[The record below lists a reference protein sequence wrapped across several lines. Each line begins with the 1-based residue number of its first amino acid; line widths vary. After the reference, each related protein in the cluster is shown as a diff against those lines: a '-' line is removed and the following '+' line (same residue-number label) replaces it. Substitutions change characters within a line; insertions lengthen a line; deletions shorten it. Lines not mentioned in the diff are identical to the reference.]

1 MKSQQKQELD
11 GIIDKIIGYF
21 RFHDRKE
28 RDDETD
34 MWERINRE
42 IRQQEKKTRVR
53 EYIKRFLIPVSV
65 AACLLLAYVIDKG
78 EFSDNSWTLDAY
90 VGQLA
95 DVAEASGQV
104 QLLLSDKRKVQID
117 KDTVGIVYSSNGKIQ
132 IEQEEHTVSETS
144 ENTDEAKGFN
154 QIIVPKGK
162 YSQLTLSD
170 GTRMHVNSG
179 TRVVYPRVFAD
190 NRREIYVE
198 GEIYL
203 DVTPDKSR
211 PFVVKT
217 HQFNV
222 EVLGT
227 SFNVNAYKG
236 KKQSEVVLVEGSV
249 RLSDK
254 YQKEVLMKPDNLVVV
269 SEGRASRIKRVR
281 AKDYTAW
288 IYGLLILH
296 NEPLMRVFERLNR
309 FYDVSNVVAPAIQT
323 EIVDGKLDLR
333 LPLSELVRMISVVVP
348 IDCQIIST
356 LLKGHAKY
364 LFALH
369 RSRYIIRIDFN
380 DIVLAIFL

>member
-1 MKSQQKQELD
+1 MKSRQNQELN

-21 RFHDRKE
+21 RYHDRKE
-28 RDDETD
+28 RDDEAD

-42 IRQQEKKTRVR
+42 IKQQEKGAR
-53 EYIKRFLIPVSV
+53 IKKRIYAFLIPASV
-65 AACLLLAYVIDKG
+65 AACFLLAYIIGRGGV
-78 EFSDNSWTLDAY
+78 SDNDWTLDTY
-90 VGQLA
+90 VNQLA
-95 DVAEASGQV
+95 DVTEASGQV

-117 KDTVGIVYSSNGKIQ
+117 KDTVGIVYSSSGQIQ
-132 IEQEEHTVSETS
+132 IEQEEHSVSETAG
-144 ENTDEAKGFN
+144 NDEKAEGFN

-170 GTRMHVNSG
+170 GTRMHVNSS
-179 TRVVYPRVFAD
+179 TRVVYPRVFTN

-203 DVTPDKSR
+203 DVAHDKNK

-217 HQFNV
+217 HQFDV

-236 KKQSEVVLVEGSV
+236 NEQAEVVLVEGAV
-249 RLSDK
+249 KLSDK
-254 YQKEVLMKPDNLVVV
+254 YKKEVLMNPDNLVVV

-288 IYGLLILH
+288 INGLLILH
-296 NEPLMRVFERLNR
+296 NEPLISVFDRLNR
-309 FYDVSNVVAPAIQT
+309 FYDVPIVVAPAIQT

-333 LPLSELVRMISVVVP
+333 LSLPELVEMISVAVP
-348 IDCQIIST
+348 IDCQLIDGTYYISPR
-356 LLKGHAKY
+356 K
-364 LFALH
+364 
-369 RSRYIIRIDFN
+369 
-380 DIVLAIFL
+380 

>member
-1 MKSQQKQELD
+1 MNFDLLLETQYKQLYCMKSQQNQELN

-21 RFHDRKE
+21 RYHDRKK
-28 RDDETD
+28 RDDEAD

-42 IRQQEKKTRVR
+42 IKQQEKGAR
-53 EYIKRFLIPVSV
+53 IKKRIYAFLIPASV
-65 AACLLLAYVIDKG
+65 AACFLLAYIIGRGGV
-78 EFSDNSWTLDAY
+78 SDNDWTLDTY
-90 VGQLA
+90 VNQLA
-95 DVAEASGQV
+95 DVTEASGQV

-117 KDTVGIVYSSNGKIQ
+117 KDTVGIVYSSSGQIQ
-132 IEQEEHTVSETS
+132 IEQEEHSVSETAG
-144 ENTDEAKGFN
+144 NDEKAEGFN

-179 TRVVYPRVFAD
+179 TRVVYPRVFTD

-203 DVTPDKSR
+203 DVAHDKSK

-217 HQFNV
+217 HQFDV

-236 KKQSEVVLVEGSV
+236 NEQAEVVLVEGAV
-249 RLSDK
+249 KLSDK
-254 YQKEVLMKPDNLVVV
+254 YKKEVLMKPDNLVVV

-288 IYGLLILH
+288 INGLLILH
-296 NEPLMRVFERLNR
+296 NEPLISVFDRLNR
-309 FYDVSNVVAPAIQT
+309 FYDVPIVVAPAIQT

-333 LPLSELVRMISVVVP
+333 LSLPELVEMISVAVP
-348 IDCQIIST
+348 IDCQLIDGTYYISPR
-356 LLKGHAKY
+356 K
-364 LFALH
+364 
-369 RSRYIIRIDFN
+369 
-380 DIVLAIFL
+380 

>member
-211 PFVVKT
+211 PFVVNPQDAPRQKRLLFRIRTVYPNVVELSASSLLKREDFQQFLWNVSDDTVLVVTDINLDAEYGKVWLRLVTDNRTVLTFNLVDCGIVFFDKT
-217 HQFNV
+217 KYKQN
-222 EVLGT
+222 
-227 SFNVNAYKG
+227 FNVNY
-236 KKQSEVVLVEGSV
+236 
-249 RLSDK
+249 
-254 YQKEVLMKPDNLVVV
+254 
-269 SEGRASRIKRVR
+269 
-281 AKDYTAW
+281 
-288 IYGLLILH
+288 
-296 NEPLMRVFERLNR
+296 
-309 FYDVSNVVAPAIQT
+309 
-323 EIVDGKLDLR
+323 
-333 LPLSELVRMISVVVP
+333 
-348 IDCQIIST
+348 
-356 LLKGHAKY
+356 
-364 LFALH
+364 
-369 RSRYIIRIDFN
+369 
-380 DIVLAIFL
+380 

>member
-132 IEQEEHTVSETS
+132 IEQEELTDYPFVSLENNTS
-144 ENTDEAKGFN
+144 TRDLHIQYFSSHGLPFRPDLEVTSTDQCLALIQHNLGIGF
-154 QIIVPKGK
+154 
-162 YSQLTLSD
+162 
-170 GTRMHVNSG
+170 
-179 TRVVYPRVFAD
+179 YPEKLAEEPLKR
-190 NRREIYVE
+190 
-198 GEIYL
+198 GEIL
-203 DVTPDKSR
+203 QIHLKESLPARQICLIQNASR
-211 PFVVKT
+211 P
-217 HQFNV
+217 
-222 EVLGT
+222 
-227 SFNVNAYKG
+227 
-236 KKQSEVVLVEGSV
+236 QSIAA
-249 RLSDK
+249 
-254 YQKEVLMKPDNLVVV
+254 QK
-269 SEGRASRIKRVR
+269 
-281 AKDYTAW
+281 
-288 IYGLLILH
+288 LI
-296 NEPLMRVFERLNR
+296 E
-309 FYDVSNVVAPAIQT
+309 
-323 EIVDGKLDLR
+323 
-333 LPLSELVRMISVVVP
+333 
-348 IDCQIIST
+348 T
-356 LLKGHAKY
+356 L
-364 LFALH
+364 
-369 RSRYIIRIDFN
+369 IRI
-380 DIVLAIFL
+380 

>member
-236 KKQSEVVLVEGSV
+236 KKQS
-249 RLSDK
+249 
-254 YQKEVLMKPDNLVVV
+254 KEVLMKPDNLVVV

-288 IYGLLILH
+288 INGLLILH
-296 NEPLMRVFERLNR
+296 NEPLMSVFERLNR
-309 FYDVSNVVAPAIQT
+309 FYDVSIVVAPAIQT

-348 IDCQIIST
+348 IDCQIIDGT
-356 LLKGHAKY
+356 Y
-364 LFALH
+364 
-369 RSRYIIRIDFN
+369 YISPKRQQ
-380 DIVLAIFL
+380 

>member
-34 MWERINRE
+34 MWERINSE

-236 KKQSEVVLVEGSV
+236 K
-249 RLSDK
+249 
-254 YQKEVLMKPDNLVVV
+254 
-269 SEGRASRIKRVR
+269 
-281 AKDYTAW
+281 DYTAW
-288 IYGLLILH
+288 INGLLILH
-296 NEPLMRVFERLNR
+296 NEPLMSVFERLNR
-309 FYDVSNVVAPAIQT
+309 FYDIPIVVAPAIQT

-348 IDCQIIST
+348 IDCQIIDGT
-356 LLKGHAKY
+356 Y
-364 LFALH
+364 
-369 RSRYIIRIDFN
+369 YISPKRQQ
-380 DIVLAIFL
+380 

>member
-65 AACLLLAYVIDKG
+65 AACLLLAYVIGKG

-288 IYGLLILH
+288 INGLLILH
-296 NEPLMRVFERLNR
+296 NEPLMSVFERLNR
-309 FYDVSNVVAPAIQT
+309 FYDIPIVVAPAIQT

-348 IDCQIIST
+348 IDCQIIDGT
-356 LLKGHAKY
+356 Y
-364 LFALH
+364 
-369 RSRYIIRIDFN
+369 YISPKRQQYKRMVPQIPS
-380 DIVLAIFL
+380 